1 MLDHTGMRLLV
12 PAPDGKTRRKVSSR
26 RQLTTR
32 FRHAWRM
39 GVEGIITAGRV
50 IIDGKQQ
57 LAHGDFVEWVENE
70 LKLGERTAQMLMIV
84 AKHPVLANPNH
95 WFGFPPS
102 WRTLYELSHIRP
114 PRMLQL
120 IASAEIHPGMTRE
133 EAVALLPGRK
143 QDAYQLILS
152 ADIARMQRWLSGLSI
167 DEAVQNLAADP
178 GDATPASIKQ
188 FGRWLIKVG
197 DHWDKSA

>member
-1 MLDHTGMRLLV
+1 MLDTRTRRSFT
-12 PAPDGKTRRKVSSR
+12 PALDGKTRRNVSSR
-26 RQLTTR
+26 TQLTTR

-57 LAHGDFVEWVENE
+57 LAHGELRGGWASRASSPPGALSSTGKQQLAHGEFIVWVEND
-70 LKLGERTAQMLMIV
+70 LQLGERTAQMLMIV

-120 IASAEIHPGMTRE
+120 IASGEIHPGMTRE
-133 EAVALLPGRK
+133 EAAALLP
-143 QDAYQLILS
+143 DAS
-152 ADIARMQRWLSGLSI
+152 R
-167 DEAVQNLAADP
+167 
-178 GDATPASIKQ
+178 TPTSC
-188 FGRWLIKVG
+188 
-197 DHWDKSA
+197 S

>member
-70 LKLGERTAQMLMIV
+70 LKLGERTAQMLMSV

-120 IASAEIHPGMTRE
+120 IASAEIHPGM
-133 EAVALLPGRK
+133 
-143 QDAYQLILS
+143 
-152 ADIARMQRWLSGLSI
+152 I